1 MSWGE
6 VAKSLYTL
14 LDGDTGT
21 GGLRNSASSAYVN
34 SVSQGLSIKNATLPI
49 VTFFGI
55 SGTPDNVFD
64 PANKVMDYGFQV
76 DVFTLANLGAYAH
89 EPIVARV
96 KSKLDR
102 QSLSVT
108 GWVNGAMFLD
118 SEQPVQIEGDYLR
131 TVLQFSVF
139 INDPS

>member
-14 LDGDTGT
+14 LEADTGS
-21 GGLRNSASSAYVN
+21 GGLRNSASSAYVR
-34 SVSQGLSIKNATLPI
+34 SISQGIADKNATLPI
-49 VTFFGI
+49 LVIQGI

-64 PANKVMDYGFQV
+64 PANKVVDYGFQV
-76 DVFTLANLGAYAH
+76 DAYTAANLGAYAH

-96 KSKLDR
+96 KAKLDR
-102 QSLSVT
+102 QTLTVT

-118 SEQPVQIEGDYLR
+118 SEQPVQQEGDVLR